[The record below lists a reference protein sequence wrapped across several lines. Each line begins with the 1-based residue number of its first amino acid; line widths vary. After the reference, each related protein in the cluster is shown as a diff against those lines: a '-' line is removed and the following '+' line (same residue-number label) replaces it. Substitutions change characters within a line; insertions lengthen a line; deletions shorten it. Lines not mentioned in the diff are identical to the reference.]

1 MDNVSVTIVM
11 LLAGAWLLQIWLSSQ
26 QMRAFNRR
34 SQQLRR
40 MGTHMAIGLAGTTYR
55 RKVYTT
61 LVTDADHRVV
71 AAEELGGFTVFASA
85 KSVPQAVGMSLDE
98 VGRGDPPA
106 GVSKKTWASL
116 DHAAGFIRNKL
127 AKDAAAAANGEE
139 EVG

>member
-26 QMRAFNRR
+26 QMRTFNKR

-71 AAEELGGFTVFASA
+71 AAEELAGFTVFAGS
-85 KSVPQAVGMSLDE
+85 KPVPEAVGLSLDE

-116 DHAAGFIRNKL
+116 DHGAGFIRNKL

-139 EVG
+139 EVR